1 MLHCNTEIEKDKE
14 KETELYKSKKRTASS
29 FSDEKKGGSYE
40 RKNNFYNNSYYGKKK
55 PVKKEASYD
64 IEEVMRENEQKEL
77 VYVPNNK
84 KPKADIANGF
94 VYSMSPTKQLKNE
107 DE

>member
-1 MLHCNTEIEKDKE
+1 M
-14 KETELYKSKKRTASS
+14 
-29 FSDEKKGGSYE
+29 
-40 RKNNFYNNSYYGKKK
+40 
-55 PVKKEASYD
+55 KKEASYD

-94 VYSMSPTKQLKNE
+94 VYSMSPTKQLKDE